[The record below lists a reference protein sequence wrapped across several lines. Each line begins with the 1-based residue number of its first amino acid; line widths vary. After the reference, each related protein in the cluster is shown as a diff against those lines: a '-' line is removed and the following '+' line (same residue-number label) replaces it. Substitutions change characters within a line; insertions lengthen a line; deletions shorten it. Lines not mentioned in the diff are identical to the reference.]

1 VSTYYEMLEV
11 PASASADEIK
21 RAFRREIAKYHPD
34 KVQHLGK
41 EFQEIAAVKAAELT
55 QAYKTLTDDA
65 LRAEYDTQL
74 AEGIEAPVHHA
85 PAAPPPP
92 AEAAPRP
99 AHAKHPPPE
108 EEAPATAPPGKKGG
122 TSVFKQDRAGALD
135 LIRKA
140 TVARFR
146 QALLSEFGRYE
157 DVRLDGFE
165 VASVPQSRFW
175 TLKLPPRVLGRFVPE
190 VTGPAVIETWSMASK
205 MKKDSQRD
213 LCVFLMGQSMAPRG
227 ELAAAV
233 ADARKKPMP
242 AGGKLIMIPV
252 NTRTWD
258 GLVPQDAPPVVKS
271 LLTRLK
277 SS

>member
-1 VSTYYEMLEV
+1 MSTYYEMLEV
-11 PASASADEIK
+11 PASAPTDEIK

-41 EFQEIAAVKAAELT
+41 EFQEIAAVKAAELP

-65 LRAEYDTQL
+65 LRAEYDALL
-74 AEGIEAPVHHA
+74 ADGGVETPVRHA
-85 PAAPPPP
+85 PAAPPP
-92 AEAAPRP
+92 AEAPPKPAQAKRP
-99 AHAKHPPPE
+99 ATQDE
-108 EEAPATAPPGKKGG
+108 PATAEPKKGG
-122 TSVFKQDRAGALD
+122 SSVFKQDRDGALD

-140 TVARFR
+140 MLARFR

-157 DVRLDGFE
+157 ETPLDGFE
-165 VASVPQSRFW
+165 LSCVPQTRFW
-175 TLKLPPRVLGRFVPE
+175 TLKPPPRVLGRFVAE
-190 VTGPAVIETWSMASK
+190 VTGAAVLETWSMASK
-205 MKKDSQRD
+205 MKKDPQRD
-213 LCVFLMGQSMAPRG
+213 LCVFLMGQSMGPRP

-233 ADARKKPMP
+233 ADARKKPMQ

-258 GLVPQDAPPVVKS
+258 GLVPQDAPPIVKS